1 MDSITSD
8 GNYNKK
14 NVGHGGSFMAQT
26 EHNLRLT
33 SSEIAQLWSG
43 YMGDSMS
50 RCILSYFKHLVEDEE
65 IRQVVEY
72 ALHLSEQHLQRIA
85 TIFENEQFP
94 IPHGFTE
101 KDVNV
106 GARRLF
112 SDTFMLV
119 YLQNVA
125 KQGLALYSMA
135 LTVSARTDVRAYFTE
150 CVATAAELYNRVAG
164 TLLSKGLYIR
174 SPYIPTPESAEYVQ
188 KQSFLNGFFGD
199 KRPLN
204 ALEISHFYS
213 DIQTNAL
220 GKALITGFAQAAQ
233 SVEIKLYFLRG
244 KEVAQKQLEVFSSF
258 LRDED
263 LPAPMTWDS
272 DVLDS
277 TEPPF
282 SDKLML
288 FHITGLNTAGVL
300 NYGAAISVSMRR
312 DVIAAYTRL
321 MAEIL
326 TYAEDGAKLLID
338 NGWMEKTPGTVDREA
353 LVVKS

>member
-1 MDSITSD
+1 
-8 GNYNKK
+8 
-14 NVGHGGSFMAQT
+14 MAQT
-26 EHNLRLT
+26 EHNIRLT

-50 RCILSYFKHLVEDEE
+50 RCVLSYFMKLVEDEE
-65 IRQVVEY
+65 IRQAVQY
-72 ALHLSEQHLQRIA
+72 ALHLSEQHLQTIT
-85 TIFENEQFP
+85 TIFENERFP
-94 IPHGFTE
+94 IPHGFTD

-119 YLQNVA
+119 YLRNVA
-125 KQGLALYSMA
+125 KQGLSLYGMA
-135 LTVSARTDVRAYFTE
+135 LAVSARTDVRAYFSE
-150 CVATAAELYNRVAG
+150 CLASVTELYNKAAG
-164 TLLSKGLYIR
+164 ILLSKGLYIR
-174 SPYIPTPESAEYVQ
+174 SPYLPTPESAEYVQ
-188 KQSFLNGFFGD
+188 KESFLNGFFGD

-220 GKALITGFAQAAQ
+220 GKALITGFAQTAQ
-233 SVEIKLYFLRG
+233 SAEVKHYFLRG
-244 KEVAQKQLEVFSSF
+244 KDLAQKQLEVFSSY
-258 LRDED
+258 LKDDD

-282 SDKLML
+282 SEKLML
-288 FHITGLNTAGVL
+288 FHITGLNAAGVL
-300 NYGAAISVSMRR
+300 NYGTAISVAMRR
-312 DVIAAYTRL
+312 DVVAAYTRL
-321 MAEIL
+321 MTEIL

-338 NGWMEKTPGTVDREA
+338 NGWMEKTPGTVDRDA
-353 LVVKS
+353 LAAKG